1 MKNRNISQSYKSSV
15 KGRKQRKYRV
25 FAPLHSRHK
34 MLGANLSKDLRKK
47 YGKRSASLRKGDNVR
62 IMNGQFAD
70 QKGKILIVNTRKFK
84 VYIEGIQR
92 NKRDGTKVNVPID
105 PSNLQ
110 IIELNLDDK
119 KRINVLERKK

>member
-1 MKNRNISQSYKSSV
+1 
-15 KGRKQRKYRV
+15 
-25 FAPLHSRHK
+25 
-34 MLGANLSKDLRKK
+34 LSKELRKK

-70 QKGKILIVNTRKFK
+70 QKGRILIVNTRKFK
-84 VYIEGIQR
+84 VYLEGIQR
-92 NKRDGTKVNVPID
+92 SKRDGTKVNVPID

-119 KRINVLERKK
+119 KRINALGRRS

>member
-1 MKNRNISQSYKSSV
+1 MKNTKISQSFKSSI

-34 MLGANLSKDLRKK
+34 LLGANLSKNLRKK

-62 IMNGQFAD
+62 IMNGQFAG
-70 QKGKILIVNTRKFK
+70 QKGNILIVNMRKFK

-92 NKRDGTKVNVPID
+92 SKRDGTKVNVPID

-119 KRINVLERKK
+119 KRINALGRK